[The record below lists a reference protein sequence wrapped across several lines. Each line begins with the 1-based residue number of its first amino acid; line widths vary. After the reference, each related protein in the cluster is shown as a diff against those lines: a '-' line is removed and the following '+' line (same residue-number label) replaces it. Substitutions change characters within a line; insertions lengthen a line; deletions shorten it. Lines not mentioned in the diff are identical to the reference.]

1 MVHTFAIESHP
12 KAHVLYL
19 DEEPLGSYPT
29 VEAAEAAAHRV
40 ADQMQPGASL
50 HFELDLRRRWR
61 STPVAALIV
70 EQAAARRSPTAA
82 PKGTSPCAGVG
93 LKLSPCQ

>member
-1 MVHTFAIESHP
+1 MLHTFTIESHH

-29 VEAAEAAAHRV
+29 VEAAEAGAQRV

-50 HFELDLRRRWR
+50 DFKLDQGTTLADFEIR
-61 STPVAALIV
+61 VATLEVNANGSID
-70 EQAAARRSPTAA
+70 R
-82 PKGTSPCAGVG
+82 
-93 LKLSPCQ
+93 